1 MSLTKADQGIL
12 LLYARE
18 SIKTSFGDVSAPVFD
33 FHNYP
38 NLQCEGGAFVTLTQD
53 GDLRGCIGYITA
65 KKPLYQ
71 TVGEVALLAATED
84 PRFFPVKEE
93 ELPHILIEVSVL
105 SVPEEL
111 KSYDDINIGK
121 HGLILDE
128 PDGRGLLLPQ
138 VATEYNMNREEFLT
152 AVCQKAGLPSNAW
165 TQKQLNLFS
174 FTAEVFGEKE
184 HRDITGEHS

>member
-1 MSLTKADQGIL
+1 MSLTRADQGIL
-12 LLYARE
+12 LLLARG
-18 SIKTSFGDVSAPVFD
+18 SIKACFGDTPAPVFD

-38 NLQCEGGAFVTLTQD
+38 NLQSEGGAFVTLTKD

-65 KKPLYQ
+65 QKPLYQ
-71 TVGEVALLAATED
+71 TVGEVAVLAATED
-84 PRFFPVKEE
+84 PRFFPLKED
-93 ELPHILIEVSVL
+93 ELPNVLIEVSIL

-111 KSYDDINIGK
+111 KNYNDIIIGK

-128 PDGRGLLLPQ
+128 PEGRGLLLPQ
-138 VATEYNMNREEFLT
+138 VATEHNMDRDEFLT

-165 TQKQLNLFS
+165 KKKQLNLFS

-184 HRDITGEHS
+184 HRDVTGEHH